1 MSKSETFQF
10 KWPVLETERL
20 ILRKFT
26 YDDLNDISEYASNP
40 EITKYV
46 QWEAHRSKT
55 ETLEF
60 LNIVVEMYIKHRPA
74 PWGIELKEEKKIIGT
89 IGFTKFFPED
99 FGCEIGYTLSQSYW
113 NRGIMTEALKKVLA
127 YGFEVL
133 DLNYIIAHCIV
144 ENEQSAKVLLKSGMN
159 FVKTVRG
166 DLMIKGNMVDIK
178 LFSLSQKEF
187 KLLNF

>member
-1 MSKSETFQF
+1 MSNREIPQF
-10 KWPVLETERL
+10 KWPALETERL

-89 IGFTKFFPED
+89 IGFTKIFPEE
-99 FGCEIGYTLSQSYW
+99 FSCEVGYTLSQNYW
-113 NRGIMTEALKKVLA
+113 NRGLMTEALKKILE
-127 YGFEVL
+127 YGFDVM
-133 DLNYIIAHCIV
+133 DLNSIIAHCIV

-159 FVKTVRG
+159 YVKTVKG
-166 DLMIKGNMVDIK
+166 NLMVKGNMVDVK
-178 LFSLSQKEF
+178 LFSLSKKEF
-187 KLLNF
+187 KLLKY